1 MSYPRQYR
9 RTLTERAS
17 TAGDEARAKILAIA
31 FDMMAE
37 KGYRGTSIAQVA
49 ARAGISQSG
58 LLHHFPSKQAL
69 LLGVIGYR
77 QEVDS
82 RSLEDEHGTALV
94 GWDAFDAL
102 TELVRKNSGRP
113 QVVRMFATLCAE
125 ALDPDHP
132 AHAWIRDHYGSG
144 ERSLVAAIEAG
155 IAAGVMH
162 PEMPPATVAHLTLA
176 IMDGLQ
182 LQWLAAE
189 GALDMA
195 GEFDAYVQHLRLT
208 WEIAPHGST
217 ENGTTRD

>member
-1 MSYPRQYR
+1 MSEPRQYR

-17 TAGDEARAKILAIA
+17 TAGDEARARILAIA

-37 KGYRGTSIAQVA
+37 KGFRGTSIAQVA

-69 LLGVIGYR
+69 LLGVIDYR

-82 RSLEDEHGTALV
+82 RTLTDLHGQPLV

-102 TELVRKNSGRP
+102 AALVRKNGERP

-125 ALDPDHP
+125 ALDADHP
-132 AHAWIRDHYGSG
+132 AHEWVQGHFADG
-144 ERSLVAAIEAG
+144 ELTLVAAIEAG
-155 IAAGVMH
+155 IADQTMQ
-162 PEMPPATVAHLTLA
+162 PDMPPATVAHLTLA

-182 LQWLAAE
+182 LQWLASE
-189 GALDMA
+189 GSLDMA
-195 GEFDAYVQHLRLT
+195 GEFEAYVEHLKRT
-208 WEIAPHGST
+208 WEIEA
-217 ENGTTRD
+217 E

>member
-1 MSYPRQYR
+1 MSFPRQHR

-17 TAGDEARAKILAIA
+17 SAGDEARARILAIA
-31 FDMMAE
+31 FEMMAE

-69 LLGVIGYR
+69 LIAVIDYR

-82 RSLEDEHGTALV
+82 RTLEDDAGRPLL
-94 GWDAFDAL
+94 GWAAFDAL
-102 TELVRKNSGRP
+102 ARLARHNSERP

-125 ALDPDHP
+125 ALDADHP
-132 AHAWIRDHYGSG
+132 AHGWIQQHYADG
-144 ERSLVAAIEAG
+144 ERTLAAAVEAG
-155 IAAGVMH
+155 IQAGTMSPAMPAA
-162 PEMPPATVAHLTLA
+162 TIAHLTLA

-182 LQWLAAE
+182 LQWLASE

-195 GEFDAYVQHLRLT
+195 GEFEAYVDQLKLT
-208 WEIAPHGST
+208 WAATP
-217 ENGTTRD
+217 